1 VTAVLPREAVPAARP
16 KPGRLARLRSLLST
30 TAFKIIAAYLAI
42 FVMFAGFVIGWLGFA
57 TQRLLTDQLTE
68 TITAEVRGIAEQY
81 SIGGI
86 RRLVEVVDERGRR
99 PGASLY
105 LVATFGGDVIGG
117 NIGELP
123 AGTLGRPGWIETD
136 YRRAGEDAGDP
147 PHRALAQVY
156 GMPGG
161 FRLLVGRDLEERDR
175 MREIFGR
182 GFRLSLLVAL
192 ILGLIGAYFV
202 TRRVLSR
209 VDAMTEMSQRIM
221 AGDLAGRLPIA
232 GTRDELDRLAGSV
245 NEMLGRI
252 EALMAGMKEVS
263 DNIAHDLKT
272 PLTRL
277 RNRAEEAMRN
287 ASSDEAHKAALGSII
302 EESDGL
308 IRTFNALL
316 MIARAEAGNQ
326 RENMAPVDLAAIARG
341 VADLYEPLAEEAGMA
356 IAVNAAAPVMVM
368 GNRELLGQVVANLVD
383 NALKH
388 GRPAEGGGKV
398 DLSVEAD
405 GAEAVLA
412 LSDEGPGVAEAD
424 RDRVLDRF
432 VRLEASRSRPGS
444 GLGLSLAAAVA
455 RLHGGNLTLAEA
467 RSGAQPGLKVALRLP
482 RLVHDAAA
490 SPAA

>member
-1 VTAVLPREAVPAARP
+1 
-16 KPGRLARLRSLLST
+16 
-30 TAFKIIAAYLAI
+30 
-42 FVMFAGFVIGWLGFA
+42 MFAGFVIGWLGFA

-81 SIGGI
+81 SVGGI
-86 RRLVEVVDERGRR
+86 RRLVEAVEDRGRR

-136 YRRAGEDAGDP
+136 YRRAGEDAGDR

-156 GMPGG
+156 GLPGG

-209 VDAMTEMSQRIM
+209 VDAMTEMSRRIM

-277 RNRAEEAMRN
+277 RNRAEEALRN

-326 RENMAPVDLAAIARG
+326 RENMAPVDLTAIAQS
-341 VADLYEPLAEEAGMA
+341 VAELYEPLAEEAGMA
-356 IAVNAAAPVMVM
+356 IVVNAAPAMVT

-383 NALKH
+383 NALKY
-388 GRPAEGGGKV
+388 GRPAEGGGRV
-398 DLSVEAD
+398 ALTVETEGGD
-405 GAEAVLA
+405 AVLA
-412 LSDEGPGVAEAD
+412 IADEGPGVAEAD
-424 RDRVLDRF
+424 RGRVLDRF

-455 RLHGGNLTLAEA
+455 RLHGGSLTLGEA

-490 SPAA
+490 PPAA

>member
-1 VTAVLPREAVPAARP
+1 VTAVLPREAAPAAAP
-16 KPGRLARLRSLLST
+16 KPRRFARLRTLFST

-57 TQRLLTDQLTE
+57 TQRLLTDQLSE
-68 TITAEVRGIAEQY
+68 TITAEVRGLAEQY

-86 RRLVEVVDERGRR
+86 RRLVEVAEERGRR

-123 AGTLGRPGWIETD
+123 PGTLTRPGWIETD
-136 YRRAGEDAGDP
+136 YRRAGEDARDR
-147 PHRALAQVY
+147 PHQAIAQVY
-156 GMPGG
+156 GLPGG

-182 GFRLSLLVAL
+182 GFRLSLVVAL
-192 ILGLIGAYFV
+192 ILGLFGAYFV
-202 TRRVLSR
+202 TRRVLKR
-209 VDAMTEMSQRIM
+209 VDAMTEMSRRIM
-221 AGDLAGRLPIA
+221 AGELSGRLPTG

-277 RNRAEEAMRN
+277 RNRAEEALRN
-287 ASSDEAHKAALGSII
+287 ASTDEAHKAALGSII
-302 EESDGL
+302 EESDSL

-326 RENMAPVDLAAIARG
+326 RENMAPLDLAAIARS
-341 VADLYEPLAEEAGMA
+341 VADLYEPLAEEAGMTL
-356 IAVNAAAPVMVM
+356 AVTTEPAMVT

-383 NALKH
+383 NALKY
-388 GRPAEGGGKV
+388 GRPPEGGGR
-398 DLSVEAD
+398 VEVAVVRAGD
-405 GAEAVLA
+405 EAVLSIA
-412 LSDEGPGVAEAD
+412 DQGPGVDEAD
-424 RDRVLDRF
+424 RGRVLDRF

-455 RLHGGNLTLAEA
+455 RLHGGGLSLGEA
-467 RSGAQPGLKVALRLP
+467 RPGAQPGLKVELRLP
-482 RLVHDAAA
+482 RSPDDAAA

>member
-1 VTAVLPREAVPAARP
+1 MTAVLPREAVAA
-16 KPGRLARLRSLLST
+16 KPGRIARLRTLFST

-136 YRRAGEDAGDP
+136 YRRAGEDAGDR

-156 GMPGG
+156 GLPGG

-175 MREIFGR
+175 MRAIFGR
-182 GFRLSLLVAL
+182 GFRLALLVAL
-192 ILGLIGAYFV
+192 VLGLIGAYFV
-202 TRRVLSR
+202 TRRVLKR
-209 VDAMTEMSQRIM
+209 VDAMTEMSRRIM

-287 ASSDEAHKAALGSII
+287 ASGDEAHKAALGSII

-326 RENMAPVDLAAIARG
+326 RENMAPLDLAAIAQS
-341 VADLYEPLAEEAGMA
+341 VAELYEPLAEEAGMT
-356 IAVNAAAPVMVM
+356 IAVSAAPAMVT

-388 GRPAEGGGKV
+388 GRPAEGGGRV
-398 DLSVEAD
+398 QLTVEAD
-405 GAEAVLA
+405 GGDAVLA
-412 LSDEGPGVAEAD
+412 IADEGPGVAEAD
-424 RDRVLDRF
+424 RGRVLDRF

-455 RLHGGNLTLAEA
+455 RLHGGSLTLGEA

-482 RLVHDAAA
+482 RLAHDAAA
-490 SPAA
+490 PPAA

>member
-1 VTAVLPREAVPAARP
+1 MTAVLPREAAPAANP
-16 KPGRLARLRSLLST
+16 KPRRFARLRTLFST

-68 TITAEVRGIAEQY
+68 TITAEVRGLAEQY

-86 RRLVEVVDERGRR
+86 RRLVEVAEERGRR

-105 LVATFGGDVIGG
+105 LVATFNGDVIGG

-123 AGTLGRPGWIETD
+123 PGTLTRPGWIETD
-136 YRRAGEDAGDP
+136 YRRAGEDARDR
-147 PHRALAQVY
+147 PHQAIAQVY
-156 GMPGG
+156 GLPGG

-182 GFRLSLLVAL
+182 GFRLSLVVAL
-192 ILGLIGAYFV
+192 ILGLLGAYFV
-202 TRRVLSR
+202 TRRVLKR
-209 VDAMTEMSQRIM
+209 VDAMTEMSRRIM
-221 AGDLAGRLPIA
+221 AGELSGRLPIA

-277 RNRAEEAMRN
+277 RNRAEEALRN
-287 ASSDEAHKAALGSII
+287 AQSDEAHKAALGSII
-302 EESDGL
+302 EESDSL

-326 RENMAPVDLAAIARG
+326 RENMAPLDLAGIARS
-341 VADLYEPLAEEAGMA
+341 VADLYEPLAEEAGMTL
-356 IAVNAAAPVMVM
+356 AVTAEPVLVT

-383 NALKH
+383 NALKY
-388 GRPAEGGGKV
+388 GRPAAGGGR
-398 DLSVEAD
+398 VEIVVARD
-405 GAEAVLA
+405 GNDAVLSIA
-412 LSDEGPGVAEAD
+412 DEGPGVAEAD
-424 RDRVLDRF
+424 RGRVLDRF

-455 RLHGGNLTLAEA
+455 RLHGGTLSLGEA
-467 RSGAQPGLKVALRLP
+467 RSGAQPGLKVELRLP
-482 RLVHDAAA
+482 RSPDDAAA
-490 SPAA
+490 PPAA

>member
-1 VTAVLPREAVPAARP
+1 MTAVLPREAVAVA
-16 KPGRLARLRSLLST
+16 KPGRIARLRTLFST

-123 AGTLGRPGWIETD
+123 PGTLGRPGWIETD
-136 YRRAGEDAGDP
+136 YRRAGEDAGDR

-156 GMPGG
+156 GLPGG

-202 TRRVLSR
+202 TRRVLKR
-209 VDAMTEMSQRIM
+209 VDAMTEMSRRIM

-326 RENMAPVDLAAIARG
+326 RENMAPLDLAAIAQS
-341 VADLYEPLAEEAGMA
+341 VAELYEPLAEEVGMT
-356 IAVNAAAPVMVM
+356 IAVNAAPAMVT

-383 NALKH
+383 NALKY
-388 GRPAEGGGKV
+388 GRPAEGGGRV
-398 DLSVEAD
+398 ALTVETD
-405 GAEAVLA
+405 GGEAVLA
-412 LSDEGPGVAEAD
+412 IADEGPGVAEAD
-424 RDRVLDRF
+424 RGRVLDRF

-455 RLHGGNLTLAEA
+455 RLHGGSLTLAEA

-482 RLVHDAAA
+482 RLAHDAAA
-490 SPAA
+490 PPAA